1 MVGLEMSQISSPLAA
16 IVVVRWQILANSL
29 RSVRGRVDLFARIM
43 MWIGFAGAGIGG
55 AFGLAEQA
63 ADFISQGRA
72 ELLSILLWPT
82 YIFWQLFPLL
92 TSAFSENLE
101 SSNLL
106 RFPITYK
113 SYLFVRIVSGSLD
126 TANALGVIWL
136 IGIAIGI
143 GFADKNLLLWSALSL
158 LLFAT
163 LNILLAR
170 AIFAWLEHWLARR
183 RTRELMAVLLF
194 LMVISVQ
201 LIGPLLSDAVS
212 SRLSSESQPSA
223 TRTSRILASLQ
234 RFSPPG
240 LVAESIAGRS
250 NGNPTAGTGALL
262 LLACYAATFL
272 WLLDVRSRAQY
283 HGEYLAETSSPIF
296 ETDTRTLYTG
306 WNVRGISGVTAA
318 VLEKELRYLL
328 RSGPVLL
335 TFVTP
340 VFMLL
345 VLRGSAKGGVFLSAS
360 PEFAFSVV
368 AAYSL
373 LLLANLI
380 YNLFGAD
387 GSGILLFYTSPASF
401 RQIVAAKNLS
411 HLALLMAN
419 LAIAGTAAVLLFSVP
434 RFSIVAGTVAW
445 ILFAVPI
452 NLALGNLISVFS
464 PKKLDWG
471 TFGRQRASRLAILT
485 SFAVQIFTVGAGV
498 AVLFLARHLGNLWFA
513 TPMFLAL
520 ATLSFAGYR
529 LVLNRID
536 KLAMRHEDG
545 MIFELAKT

>member
-1 MVGLEMSQISSPLAA
+1 MVGLEMDGTRPPPQSSSPLAA
-16 IVVVRWQILANSL
+16 IVLVRWQILANSL
-29 RSVRGRVDLFARIM
+29 RSVRGRVDLFARVM
-43 MWIGFAGAGIGG
+43 MWIGFAAAGIGG
-55 AFGLAEQA
+55 AFGLGRQA
-63 ADFISQGRA
+63 ADFILQGQA
-72 ELLSILLWPT
+72 ELLSILLWPSF
-82 YIFWQLFPLL
+82 IFWQLFPLL
-92 TSAFSENLE
+92 TTAFSENLE
-101 SSNLL
+101 SASLL
-106 RFPITYK
+106 RFPITYR

-126 TANALGVIWL
+126 TANALGMIWL
-136 IGIAIGI
+136 VGIAIGI
-143 GFADKNLLLWSALSL
+143 GFADKNLLPWSALSL
-158 LLFAT
+158 LVFAT

-194 LMVISVQ
+194 LLVISVQ
-201 LIGPLLSDAVS
+201 LIGPLMSEAVS
-212 SRLSSESQPSA
+212 SRLSAESQPGA
-223 TRTSRILASLQ
+223 TRTSRMLASVQ

-250 NGNPTAGTGALL
+250 SGNPTASTGALL
-262 LLACYAATFL
+262 LLVCYAAVFL
-272 WLLDVRSRAQY
+272 WLLHVRSNAQY
-283 HGEYLAETSSPIF
+283 RGEYLAETSLPMS
-296 ETDTRTLYTG
+296 ERNTRATYAG
-306 WNVRGISGVTAA
+306 WNLPGISGVTAA

-345 VLRGSAKGGVFLSAS
+345 VLRGSGGGGIFLSAS
-360 PEFAFSVV
+360 PEFAFSVA

-387 GSGILLFYTSPASF
+387 GAGILLFYTSPASF

-419 LAIAGTAAVLLFSVP
+419 LAIAGTAAVLLFSAP

-452 NLALGNLISVFS
+452 NFSLGNLISILS

-471 TFGRQRASRLAILT
+471 TFGRQRASRIAILA
-485 SFAVQIFTVGAGV
+485 SFAVQILTVGSGV
-498 AVLFLARHLGNLWFA
+498 AVLFLARQFGESLVCDADVF
-513 TPMFLAL
+513 
-520 ATLSFAGYR
+520 SSRR
-529 LVLNRID
+529 LIIRRL
-536 KLAMRHEDG
+536 
-545 MIFELAKT
+545 